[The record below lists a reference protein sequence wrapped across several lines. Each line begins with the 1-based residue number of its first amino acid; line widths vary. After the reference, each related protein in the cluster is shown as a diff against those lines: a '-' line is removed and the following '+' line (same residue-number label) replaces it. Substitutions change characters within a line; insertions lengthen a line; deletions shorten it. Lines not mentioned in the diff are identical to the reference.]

1 MQRRGIVI
9 ALAVALF
16 LACFVSYSLFVGVSD
31 CCTNYRFVTVSAVG
45 HGVLSYF
52 SHLFLVAAKTGS
64 PSRFYSNRSTR
75 RKKAENNCASVRLS
89 VFKGR
94 EASLNR
100 AIFTILAMEG
110 PKTIIELQKQLSKQK
125 RLHGTYYASINKRI
139 HCLEKEGYV
148 SPIQTSQ
155 PALKA
160 VLYELRPK
168 ALLATF
174 MSKKSPEEVLNQITD
189 KDATII
195 LSDLIQAC
203 LPNDSK

>member
-1 MQRRGIVI
+1 MQRGGIIIVI
-9 ALAVALF
+9 AVALVIAWV
-16 LACFVSYSLFVGVSD
+16 LVSYPLFVGISV
-31 CCTNYRFVTVSAVG
+31 
-45 HGVLSYF
+45 
-52 SHLFLVAAKTGS
+52 
-64 PSRFYSNRSTR
+64 YSS
-75 RKKAENNCASVRLS
+75 NNCFISTQAFGYPTLS
-89 VFKGR
+89 QVSGLLMVAKINSQSHFFPKRNTQHKKTNHEANGSKLAVFKGR

-100 AIFTILAMEG
+100 AIFAILAMEG
-110 PKTIIELQKQLSKQK
+110 PKTIIELQRQLSKQK
-125 RLHGTYYASINKRI
+125 GLHGTYYASINKRI

-189 KDATII
+189 KDAII
-195 LSDLIQAC
+195 ISI
-203 LPNDSK
+203 